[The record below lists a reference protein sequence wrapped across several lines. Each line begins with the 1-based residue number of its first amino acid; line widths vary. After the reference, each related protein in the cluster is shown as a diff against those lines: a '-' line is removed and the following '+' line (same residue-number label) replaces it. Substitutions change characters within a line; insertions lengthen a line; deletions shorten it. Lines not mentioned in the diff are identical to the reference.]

1 MVEQQF
7 PCFLYKTFCI
17 LLYLH
22 KSAVV
27 SKQIFL
33 EYFMNYAFSSSEL
46 NDDDPV
52 LSSAIELQTGGKKTS
67 IAALEVL
74 ISKIG
79 YVVLSYANKYMFVG
93 A

>member
-7 PCFLYKTFCI
+7 LLFTQNFLH
-17 LLYLH
+17 LQN
-22 KSAVV
+22 SAVV
-27 SKQIFL
+27 SKQTFL

-67 IAALEVL
+67 ITALV
-74 ISKIG
+74 K
-79 YVVLSYANKYMFVG
+79 V
-93 A
+93 